1 MENTCLTAQVG
12 NVLVTFPGAET
23 LSVVVPARC
32 SRLGGWGAWAGGGGV
47 GGFRRFLGGRGGGG
61 ARGVQARLQ
70 QRSRGPAGLRAE
82 CGALPQAL
90 TLPLLEEMQQTF
102 KYFQTKQDTLKGPPV
117 TASSASG
124 RI

>member
-23 LSVVVPARC
+23 LSVVVPDRC
-32 SRLGGWGAWAGGGGV
+32 FRLSRSLACDERGGV
-47 GGFRRFLGGRGGGG
+47 WACLQFLWVPGGGG

-70 QRSRGPAGLRAE
+70 QRSRGPAGRRPE